1 MQKSWKKQF
10 TVNNCVW
17 LWSGLKS
24 VTNSKRASPK
34 QRTISNWLTTSICSN
49 ADLKRT
55 LSHPKH
61 APTTTKNDLSH
72 SPHGVSP
79 SCLNV
84 WTDQL
89 VPDFTQNC
97 NRSLELFEAP
107 SCFKCSIII
116 PVPSKKRH
124 YCKWMTTGLLL
135 WHLYTINT
143 ISQGAPQG
151 CVLSPLLFPTAAA
164 SGHIKLC
171 INHLHHLLKC
181 RCPVITA
188 LMVIFACMLPF
199 HYVHTLCI
207 LRHIVLVIVACYYI
221 WAVWLILPKTNPL
234 CGYYIRG
241 QKRWLILMRGSAKR
255 EQDFFK
261 SDRSVKLKGHRPDRA
276 IRSFCSDREILHF
289 FATVLTKLVII
300 IVNKNNNNWWMDKSY
315 FFSKCFSRC
324 SNMSNSTGLKTKD
337 VEENKNM

>member
-1 MQKSWKKQF
+1 MQKSWKNQF

-207 LRHIVLVIVACYYI
+207 YASYCACHSCLLLHMSSVAHTAKDKSI
-221 WAVWLILPKTNPL
+221 VWLLHTRPKKMTDSDARERKERTRFLQVGQECQTQGAQTRSGHPVIFFRPWNLALL
-234 CGYYIRG
+234 CHCPY
-241 QKRWLILMRGSAKR
+241 KTS
-255 EQDFFK
+255 
-261 SDRSVKLKGHRPDRA
+261 H
-276 IRSFCSDREILHF
+276 
-289 FATVLTKLVII
+289 
-300 IVNKNNNNWWMDKSY
+300 NNS
-315 FFSKCFSRC
+315 
-324 SNMSNSTGLKTKD
+324 
-337 VEENKNM
+337 